1 MKIVIEITPAEDNV
15 ELVQFAFYNK
25 GKPLTMPVRRA
36 AARMM
41 MVVSRAYAEMLAESE
56 YIKKELESESE

>member
-1 MKIVIEITPAEDNV
+1 MKIVIEITPAEND
-15 ELVQFAFYNK
+15 LVQFAFYNK
-25 GKPLTMPVRRA
+25 GKPENIAVHRA

-41 MVVSRAYAEMLAESE
+41 MVVSRVYAEMLAESE